1 MTLSMITYI
10 YTCFKCLSEVQ
21 TLTFPMFTCI
31 DYMYLYT
38 PVVGVRQEYRH
49 RPDPDECLLC
59 VSGSLPLAVPHTGLE
74 QLLAAHSCTHSP
86 PHRGLCRSFS
96 MSLSPSV
103 FPSIH
108 LSVDSYTYLSVCL
121 SLSLSLLVH
130 LSVHTLLSVFFYLS
144 ILLICPSIL
153 PSDIEIVFDRFHNYL
168 YSLQLMTVLNVF
180 IKQVCFTFRVFPYFN
195 WP

>member
-10 YTCFKCLSEVQ
+10 YTCFKCLSKVQ

-31 DYMYLYT
+31 DYLYT

-121 SLSLSLLVH
+121 SLSLSVSP
-130 LSVHTLLSVFFYLS
+130 SVCPYITICFLLSVYLVNLS
-144 ILLICPSIL
+144 IHTSI
-153 PSDIEIVFDRFHNYL
+153 
-168 YSLQLMTVLNVF
+168 
-180 IKQVCFTFRVFPYFN
+180 
-195 WP
+195 